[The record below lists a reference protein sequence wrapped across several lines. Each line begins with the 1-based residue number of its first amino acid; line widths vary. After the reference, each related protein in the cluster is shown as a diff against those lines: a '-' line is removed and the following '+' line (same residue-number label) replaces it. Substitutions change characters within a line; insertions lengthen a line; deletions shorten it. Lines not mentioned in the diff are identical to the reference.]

1 MQAESI
7 TQAKTQRG
15 EQAWCVP
22 KQRRAPMASIFLLTT
37 DPDIQGL
44 PAGCS
49 MPSHCC
55 WPMPPTVL
63 FPCLVSLAS
72 SIQLPCYHLQ
82 EASHISPAS
91 LRDVVL
97 ESCLL
102 SRPCCIHCNCSYHLP
117 LKALISA
124 TAEMPGFTC
133 SASALQDFSR
143 L

>member
-1 MQAESI
+1 
-7 TQAKTQRG
+7 
-15 EQAWCVP
+15 
-22 KQRRAPMASIFLLTT
+22 MASIFLLTT

-102 SRPCCIHCNCSYHLP
+102 SRPCCIHCDCSYHLP
-117 LKALISA
+117 LKALISP